1 MAEAEPFF
9 AAGALLDH
17 FKVLRFIGRGGNGE
31 VYLARDE
38 KLGRR
43 VALKI
48 ILPRALE
55 SADAVER
62 FLLEARTTA
71 TFSHPHIVTIHGV
84 GVAKGVAYVALE
96 YVEGETLRERLQK

>member
-1 MAEAEPFF
+1 MTENEPFL
-9 AAGALLDH
+9 ASGAKLDH
-17 FKVLRFIGRGGNGE
+17 YKVLRFLGRGGNGE

-48 ILPRALE
+48 VLPHALE
-55 SADAVER
+55 SPDVVER

-71 TFSHPHIVTIHGV
+71 TFSPPHIVTIPAAGHCGCLVRRDV
-84 GVAKGVAYVALE
+84 GRILVSAAL
-96 YVEGETLRERLQK
+96 VR